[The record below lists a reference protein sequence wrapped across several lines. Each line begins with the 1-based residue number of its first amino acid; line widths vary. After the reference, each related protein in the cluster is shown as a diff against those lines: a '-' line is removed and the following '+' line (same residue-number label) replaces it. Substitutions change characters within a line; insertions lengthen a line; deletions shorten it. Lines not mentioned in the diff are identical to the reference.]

1 LSYAVN
7 ITVETQIAEVYRP
20 FLYTK
25 LCASKKKKKNEI
37 IAEQAKKAYKR
48 IGGRYPHIFKM

>member
-7 ITVETQIAEVYRP
+7 ITAETQIAGVYSL

-25 LCASKKKKKNEI
+25 LCTSKNEI
-37 IAEQAKKAYKR
+37 IAVQAKKAYKR
-48 IGGRYPHIFKM
+48 VEV